1 MTQYSLRLSRQAAK
15 TLRTLRG
22 PALARIQ
29 GVLELL
35 RVTPFPPAAKKLRN
49 RSGYRVRVGDYR
61 MLYEVDEG
69 TVVILVVMIEHRET
83 SIAD

>member
-1 MTQYSLRLSRQAAK
+1 VTQYSLRLSRQAAK

-22 PALARIQ
+22 LALARIQ
-29 GVLELL
+29 GALELL